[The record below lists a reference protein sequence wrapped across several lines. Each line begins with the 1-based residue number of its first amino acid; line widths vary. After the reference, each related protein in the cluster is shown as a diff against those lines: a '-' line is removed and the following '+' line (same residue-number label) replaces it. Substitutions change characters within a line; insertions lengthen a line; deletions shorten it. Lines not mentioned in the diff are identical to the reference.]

1 MEVEG
6 GVELVL
12 SRSRRRSRSRS
23 RSSRSSRSSSSSSSS
38 TSTSTS
44 TSTSSSSSS
53 SSSSRG
59 SSSSSSTRRR
69 RRSSSSSSKE
79 WSGFNSTVAV
89 VLVVVVTGMH
99 VVAVQVV
106 AMVVAGHGVRDVENR
121 KGHKTGVCNGRAFP
135 KPFGERRSQPGPPRH
150 RGLLL
155 GRKTKLPEDTA
166 ENRDHAAIDMM
177 SGLGQGHVVSLP
189 SIYFGQE
196 LSSAQSCAGLHTG
209 IWTSAQKAPLRCR
222 TGREHSPSLL
232 QSI

>member
-1 MEVEG
+1 MEG

-23 RSSRSSRSSSSSSSS
+23 RSRSSRSSSSSSSSGSSSSSS

-69 RRSSSSSSKE
+69 RSSSSS
-79 WSGFNSTVAV
+79 SGFNSTVAV

>member
-1 MEVEG
+1 MEG

-23 RSSRSSRSSSSSSSS
+23 RSRSSRSSRSSSSSSS

-44 TSTSSSSSS
+44 TTSTSSS
-53 SSSSRG
+53 

-69 RRSSSSSSKE
+69 RRSSSSSKE